1 MTVDGNGFPS
11 SAYAKTEVRKAGQLL
26 AQELIWSAES
36 APAIKEAFAIANSW
50 RDSHAF
56 PMRSIR
62 YHVLHCMRHLG
73 IHGLSAARLKRMKAI
88 RMKLGRSPV
97 TLDKLQ
103 DLGGCRFILPTIAD
117 VHALTDT
124 LRTKV
129 PHILRSERN
138 YISEPKPDGYRSQH
152 LMFTYVGRKGRIIHD
167 GCRIEVQVRTRLQ
180 HSWATTVESVGL
192 FRGEQLKNHQGSG
205 EWLRLFELM
214 SWEFAEAERCLVSD
228 TVPRQI
234 QRCQEISD
242 LAKSLDA
249 LGVLES
255 VSLGFRETDFPLA
268 PGYRPSHY
276 LIRYNHTDKTVRV
289 EPYNAATA
297 ATQSYDIAEHLDN
310 MTGNTTLTVVL
321 VEVDKLD
328 SLKAAYPN
336 YFGDVELFT
345 SQLRLV
351 VQGKAASEYAIAER
365 QPRQPNTERRIDL
378 SWLKGGRYPGA
389 RLDDRKTRR
398 S

>member
-1 MTVDGNGFPS
+1 MSADTEGFPR
-11 SAYAKTEVRKAGQLL
+11 SAYGKDDVRRAGKLL
-26 AQELIWSAES
+26 AQQLIWTDDT
-36 APAIKEAFAIANSW
+36 APAIQKAFQVANSW

-62 YHVLHCMRHLG
+62 YHVLHSMRRLG
-73 IHGLSAARLKRMKAI
+73 IQGLSAARLKRMKAI

-117 VHALTDT
+117 VHALTNA
-124 LRTKV
+124 LRSGV
-129 PHILRSERN
+129 PHTLRSERD
-138 YISEPKPDGYRSQH
+138 YIASPKEDGYRSQH
-152 LMFTYVGRKGRIIHD
+152 LMYTYIGRKGRVIHD

-180 HSWATTVESVGL
+180 HSWATTVEAVGL
-192 FRGEQLKNHQGSG
+192 FRGEQLKNHQGSD

-214 SWEFAEAERCLVSD
+214 SGEFADAEQCTISD
-228 TVPRQI
+228 GLPKAT
-234 QRCQEISD
+234 QRRREISD
-242 LAKSLDA
+242 LTKSLDA

-255 VSLGFRETDFPLA
+255 VGYGFRETDFPLA

-289 EPYNAATA
+289 EPYNGPSAATR
-297 ATQSYDIAEHLDN
+297 SYDIAERLDN

-321 VEVDKLD
+321 VEVDKLE

-336 YFGDVELFT
+336 YFGDVDLFT
-345 SQLRLV
+345 RQLRLV
-351 VQGKAASEYAIAER
+351 TQGKAASEYAVTER
-365 QPRQPNTERRIDL
+365 QTPRVNTEQRIDL
-378 SWLKGGRYPGA
+378 SWLRGGRYPGA
-389 RLDDRKTRR
+389 KFNDRGRK

>member
-1 MTVDGNGFPS
+1 MAENSDGFPK
-11 SAYAKTEVRKAGQLL
+11 SAYAKAEVRRAGKLL
-26 AQELIWSAES
+26 AQELIWSDEN
-36 APAIKEAFAIANSW
+36 APAIREAFAIANSW

-62 YHVLHCMRHLG
+62 YHVLHSMRRLG
-73 IHGLSAARLKRMKAI
+73 IQGLSAARLKRMRAI
-88 RMKLGRSPV
+88 RMKLGRSPI

-103 DLGGCRFILPTIAD
+103 DLGGCRFILPTITD
-117 VHALTDT
+117 VHALTDA
-124 LRTKV
+124 LRSRI
-129 PHILRSERN
+129 PHTLRSERN
-138 YISEPKPDGYRSQH
+138 YITEPKPDGYRSQH
-152 LMFTYVGRKGRIIHD
+152 LMFTYVGRKGRVVHD

-180 HSWATTVESVGL
+180 HSWATTVEAVGL
-192 FRGEQLKNHQGSG
+192 FRGEQLKNYQGSG

-214 SWEFAEAERCLVSD
+214 SGEFADAERCPVPD
-228 TVPRQI
+228 TVPGEV
-234 QRCQEISD
+234 QRRREITD

-255 VSLGFRETDFPLA
+255 VSLGFKETDFPLA

-276 LIRYNHTDKTVRV
+276 LIRYNHTDKTVGV
-289 EPYNAATA
+289 DPYNAPTA
-297 ATQSYDIAEHLDN
+297 ATRSYDIAEHLDN
-310 MTGNTTLTVVL
+310 MTGDTALTVVL

-336 YFGDVELFT
+336 YFGDVDLFT
-345 SQLRLV
+345 RQLRLV
-351 VQGKAASEYAIAER
+351 VQGKAASEYAVAER
-365 QPRQPNTERRIDL
+365 QQRQPNTERRIDL

-389 RLDDRKTRR
+389 KLDDRKPRR